1 MSSHAPITDPKEA
14 LIQLFKQAG
23 ITKLAYI
30 DDRFSTKSY
39 KPFFV
44 GTLIEIYRSGQ
55 SDEKIDFIDS
65 WDVAEPIFERQIKS
79 LWEDTD
85 EKHRNE
91 FLKTLYSVTKNDDD
105 YTNINA
111 VVKLP
116 IFASNLIDTY
126 SPEEW
131 AHKKESF
138 FKLNIKKNGERVIC
152 LFDKELGNSRD
163 GIELVREVLSGK
175 YKNRVYCAIFSQ
187 HVSLGD
193 EFLSKKRWI
202 EEFSLAKIAQ
212 KFYPISKDTFK
223 NEPVWGFIEGIK
235 NVLIVEEVE
244 RLKRQSIGIIKK
256 AQQKTIQEVQEI
268 APETY
273 NQIIQR
279 SSANEGVWEMNTLF
293 RISNLIHDVSL
304 KSSILSSEV
313 RANFNSSIS
322 VIRSFEKIKFDQET
336 IIESKQAG
344 DLQEKEIFESG
355 EVINS
360 LHYALANGDI
370 FLINNKE
377 YILLSQ
383 PCNISI
389 RPRGIRSND
398 YELATLVQ
406 IFGEDK
412 DANSVRIKCQHKWV
426 KFAAN
431 YSIKFDVLDLAVFN
445 NDGNCKINCNQ
456 DLDDEVLFHFP
467 LIERYQKLRKHY
479 KKCAEQIIDLEN
491 ILDKSPDKKAKYLP
505 MLNPVVTI
513 NSKLRI
519 PSSTFN
525 KESQEFDFKIQRV
538 ARLKEPFSNDIL
550 QKFMLYQ
557 SRNAFEHDITKSY
570 CKNES

>member
-1 MSSHAPITDPKEA
+1 MSSQAPITDPKQA
-14 LIQLFKQAG
+14 LTELLRKAG
-23 ITKLAYI
+23 VTKVAYI
-30 DDRFSTKSY
+30 DDKFSSTIQM
-39 KPFFV
+39 PFFL
-44 GTLIEIYRSGQ
+44 GTLKEIYQ
-55 SDEKIDFIDS
+55 SKQYIDKINFIDF
-65 WDVAEPIFERQIKS
+65 WDVAYPVFEGKINSIWNEANDRQ
-79 LWEDTD
+79 
-85 EKHRNE
+85 RNE
-91 FLKTLYSVTKNDDD
+91 YLRSLYSAIGDKDEF
-105 YTNINA
+105 TNINA
-111 VVKLP
+111 VIKLP
-116 IFASNLIDTY
+116 DMAGDMIATY
-126 SPEEW
+126 SPEAWMEN
-131 AHKKESF
+131 KDSF
-138 FKLNIKKNGERVIC
+138 FKQNITKKGERVIC
-152 LFDKELGNSRD
+152 LFDKDLKSSRD
-163 GIELVREVLSGK
+163 GIELLKDVLTGDF
-175 YKNRVYCAIFSQ
+175 KNKVYCAIISQ

-193 EFLSKKRWI
+193 EFISKKRWVD
-202 EEFSLAKIAQ
+202 EFSLSKIAN
-212 KFYPISKDTFK
+212 KFYPISKDTIK
-223 NEPVWGFIEGIK
+223 DDPVWGFIDGIK

-322 VIRSFEKIKFDQET
+322 VIRSFEEIKFDQET
-336 IIESKQAG
+336 IIESKQAV
-344 DLQEKEIFESG
+344 DLQEKEIFETG

-570 CKNES
+570 CKNEN